1 MALKRTAEDG
11 GGKEGR
17 RARVRVERRRLEGR
31 RREEKRRDE
40 RDRTL
45 AIVSVRR
52 GFPRIRVLVSVE
64 LDCE

>member
-17 RARVRVERRRLEGR
+17 RARVRVGTAVERRRLEGR

-45 AIVSVRR
+45 AIVSVMH
-52 GFPRIRVLVSVE
+52 
-64 LDCE
+64 